1 MSRIPKD
8 RLRAFLELPEWR
20 LLNHQLR
27 KAEIIREVLRFPPE
41 LLVLDVGCAGGD
53 IALEIAAHG
62 YRVKGIDFDPRRL
75 ETARRLAAAEGM
87 DVPFEL
93 SDAARLAQ
101 LGERYDLIILG
112 EILEHFYE
120 PWKILEEV
128 AAVCRPGAHFIA
140 TTPNMASLR
149 SRLKLLLLGMFPD
162 HNPEHRY
169 YYTRRRFREMLARS
183 PFEMVRARTI
193 VPTLVNDLGPLTFLD
208 RAFWRGINAI
218 EGGLGENLL
227 VVGRLRG

>member
-1 MSRIPKD
+1 LSRISKD
-8 RLRAFLELPEWR
+8 RLRPFLKLPEWR
-20 LLNHQLR
+20 LLNHQSR
-27 KAEIIREVLRFPPE
+27 KAEIVREVRRFPRE
-41 LLVLDVGCAGGD
+41 SRILDVGCAGGD
-53 IALEIAAHG
+53 IALEIAALG
-62 YRVKGIDFDPRRL
+62 YRIKGIDSDPRRL

-87 DVPFEL
+87 DVPFEP

-120 PWKILEEV
+120 PWLILEEV

-183 PFEMVRARTI
+183 PFELVRARTI
-193 VPTLVNDLGPLTFLD
+193 VPALFYDLGPFTFLD
-208 RAFWRGINAI
+208 RAFWRGINSVV
-218 EGGLGENLL
+218 GGLGENLL

>member
-1 MSRIPKD
+1 LSHIPKE
-8 RLRAFLELPEWR
+8 RLRGYVDLPKWR

-27 KAEIIREVLRFPPE
+27 KAEIVREVRHFPSE
-41 LLVLDVGCAGGD
+41 SRVLDVGCAGGD
-53 IALEIAAHG
+53 IALEIAALG

-87 DVPFEL
+87 DVPFEQ

-169 YYTRRRFREMLARS
+169 YYTRRRFREMLAKS
-183 PFEMVRARTI
+183 PFEMVRARTV
-193 VPTLVNDLGPLTFLD
+193 VPALVNNLGPLTILD
-208 RAFWRGINAI
+208 RTFWRGVNTVARGI
-218 EGGLGENLL
+218 GENLL